1 MYFTKRVLE
10 FKLNEKY
17 LLLFNTISSALDNI
31 DFQSFKEIKENIDSG
46 KNINYDKTD
55 LINQFYQRG
64 YLFDDEAS
72 EIKLINKLAAIHQED
87 LSNGVQ
93 RNYTICPT
101 MGCNLRC
108 VYCFEGEDNHCNHS
122 CLTQAQLNTIL
133 TFIKNDLNNNVCN
146 KKKPVISLYGG
157 EPLLISNYSIIEN
170 VLDFA
175 SLYKLEVRIVT
186 NGTTISKFK
195 DLLKKYDNVAIQ
207 ITLDGAKRIH
217 DLRRITASRT
227 GSFDTIVQNIDE
239 LIKIGVPT
247 HLRTNIDYK
256 NIESLAELIGF
267 IKMKKWVETG
277 LVYPYVAPVLDYC
290 DGSEKSMKESD
301 LYKAMVKIEPNF
313 GCPDSII
320 KKISS
325 PCINFLNVFF
335 DPKVKLKPWKMSYC
349 EATSG
354 GNFVFSPDGNISTCL
369 MLAGKGVYQI
379 GTFDASEVR
388 IDSNKLN
395 TWTERTIYNLE
406 KCKDCKYSLICGGG
420 CPMAAINLNKD
431 LECPFCSDIAAT
443 IEAFVEH
450 HKDDFLKGM

>member
-17 LLLFNTISSALDNI
+17 LLLFNTISSALDII

-267 IKMKKWVETG
+267 IKMKK
-277 LVYPYVAPVLDYC
+277 
-290 DGSEKSMKESD
+290 
-301 LYKAMVKIEPNF
+301 
-313 GCPDSII
+313 
-320 KKISS
+320 
-325 PCINFLNVFF
+325 
-335 DPKVKLKPWKMSYC
+335 
-349 EATSG
+349 
-354 GNFVFSPDGNISTCL
+354 
-369 MLAGKGVYQI
+369 
-379 GTFDASEVR
+379 
-388 IDSNKLN
+388 
-395 TWTERTIYNLE
+395 
-406 KCKDCKYSLICGGG
+406 
-420 CPMAAINLNKD
+420 
-431 LECPFCSDIAAT
+431 
-443 IEAFVEH
+443 
-450 HKDDFLKGM
+450 